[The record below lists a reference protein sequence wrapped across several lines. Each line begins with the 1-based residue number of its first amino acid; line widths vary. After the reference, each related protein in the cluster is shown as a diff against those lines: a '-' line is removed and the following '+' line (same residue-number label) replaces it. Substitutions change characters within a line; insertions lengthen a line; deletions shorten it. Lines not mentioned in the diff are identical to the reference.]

1 MDNDAERQPASSLGG
16 GGILSVNSFA
26 LLLNSPGSVVQSL
39 LNAVPDP
46 FYIKDSQ
53 SRLVFVNTATAQVFN
68 RAATELIGKTDYD
81 LFPRSL
87 ADQFSAEEQVLLT
100 SGVPVVNR
108 ETRIANPP
116 AKLRW
121 ELTNKVAL
129 QDDTGKIIGLLGINH
144 DITDRKQTEEQ
155 LLIQGQ
161 ALAAA
166 ANGIVITDSMGT
178 IRWVNPAFTRLTGYT
193 ADEAFGANPRI
204 LKSDRHDAAFYR
216 QMWETI
222 KAGAGWHGEVINK
235 RKDGSLYTEEM
246 TITPVGSAGGAITHF
261 IAIKQDVTA
270 RKQAAEALQDSADR
284 LKLATRIGGVGIWEY
299 DVPTNRL
306 AWDDQMFRLYG
317 ITREQFS
324 GAYEAWRA
332 GVHPDDQQRGHEEI
346 QMALR
351 GEKDFNTE
359 FRVLWPDGSTHSI
372 RAIATVQRDAAGHP
386 LKMVGTNWDITAS
399 KLTQTK
405 LQHLNADLEHSQLAL
420 HNAYEDLKHAQIQLI
435 QAEKIKMVDRLA
447 AGVAHEVRN
456 PLAIITMGLGYLESN
471 LPRNQPAA
479 TTILASMHE
488 AVKRADTI
496 LSELMDFSSSRLMDL
511 AEQDIGQLADR
522 SLLLIKH
529 ELDLRHIEV
538 VRDFAPGV
546 PLQRVDRIRIE
557 QVFVNLFMNAIQ
569 AMPDRGRLTVRTLCT
584 ATGAVVAE
592 ICDTGHGIPAA
603 QLEQVFD
610 PFFTTKPVGTGTGL
624 GLTVSRS
631 ILLQHG
637 GDLVLANQP
646 GGGVCARMLF
656 NNTELEARHEKT

>member
-1 MDNDAERQPASSLGG
+1 MK
-16 GGILSVNSFA
+16 SFA

-479 TTILASMHE
+479 TTILSSMHE

>member
-1 MDNDAERQPASSLGG
+1 
-16 GGILSVNSFA
+16 VNSFA